1 MISNQYKELF
11 ALVARNGAI
20 NGEKAM
26 DVLTKNNSETD
37 IKATADMTQRFRELE
52 DKIRNSEN
60 LELSGLDYVYLYA
73 GATISREILAKNVN
87 TWTAIIHEY
96 DTNLIPKLFEI
107 AKETDPEKQTKFI
120 EENFSQEKVDN
131 AEN

>member
-26 DVLTKNNSETD
+26 DVLTKNNSDAD

-52 DKIRNSEN
+52 DKINAGE
-60 LELSGLDYVYLYA
+60 ELTGLDYVYLYA

-107 AKETDPEKQTKFI
+107 AKETDPEKQAKFV

>member
-26 DVLTKNNSETD
+26 EVLTKNNSDAD

-52 DKIRNSEN
+52 DKINAGE
-60 LELSGLDYVYLYA
+60 ELTGLDYVYLYA

-87 TWTAIIHEY
+87 TWSAIIHEY

-107 AKETDPEKQTKFI
+107 AKETDPEKQAKFV

-131 AEN
+131 TEN

>member
-1 MISNQYKELF
+1 MISEQYRELF
-11 ALVARNGAI
+11 ALVACNGAI

-26 DVLTKNNSETD
+26 DVLKKNDADAD
-37 IKATADMTQRFRELE
+37 IEATAEMTYKFRVLE
-52 DKIRNSEN
+52 DKIRNGG
-60 LELSGLDYVYLYA
+60 ELSGLDYVYLYA

-107 AKETDPEKQTKFI
+107 AKETDPEKQAKFM

>member
-26 DVLTKNNSETD
+26 EILKNGNPDAD

-107 AKETDPEKQTKFI
+107 AKETDPEKQVKFV

>member
-26 DVLTKNNSETD
+26 EVLTKNNSDAD

-52 DKIRNSEN
+52 DKINAGE
-60 LELSGLDYVYLYA
+60 ELTGLDYVYLYA

-87 TWTAIIHEY
+87 TWSAIIHEY

-107 AKETDPEKQTKFI
+107 AKETDPEKQARFV

>member
-26 DVLTKNNSETD
+26 DVLTKNDSDAD

-52 DKIRNSEN
+52 DKINAGE
-60 LELSGLDYVYLYA
+60 ELTGLDYVYLYA

-87 TWTAIIHEY
+87 TWSAIIHEY

-107 AKETDPEKQTKFI
+107 AKETDPEKQAKFV

>member
-26 DVLTKNNSETD
+26 EVLTKNNSDAD

-52 DKIRNSEN
+52 DKINAGE
-60 LELSGLDYVYLYA
+60 ELTGLDYVYLYA

-107 AKETDPEKQTKFI
+107 AKETDPEKQAKFV

-131 AEN
+131 A

>member
-26 DVLTKNNSETD
+26 EVLTKNNSDAD
-37 IKATADMTQRFRELE
+37 IKVTADMTQRFRELE
-52 DKIRNSEN
+52 DKINAGE
-60 LELSGLDYVYLYA
+60 ELTGLDYVYLYA
-73 GATISREILAKNVN
+73 GAAISREILAKNVN
-87 TWTAIIHEY
+87 TWTAIIQEY

-107 AKETDPEKQTKFI
+107 AKETDPEKQAKFV

>member
-11 ALVARNGAI
+11 ALVARNGTI

-26 DVLTKNNSETD
+26 DVLKNGNPDAD

-107 AKETDPEKQTKFI
+107 AKETDPEKQTKFV

>member
-26 DVLTKNNSETD
+26 DVLKNGNPDAD

-52 DKIRNSEN
+52 DKINAGE
-60 LELSGLDYVYLYA
+60 ELAGLDYVYLYA

-87 TWTAIIHEY
+87 TWSAIIHEY

-107 AKETDPEKQTKFI
+107 AKETDPEKQQKFV

>member
-1 MISNQYKELF
+1 MISEQYRELF

-26 DVLTKNNSETD
+26 DVLKKNDADTD
-37 IKATADMTQRFRELE
+37 IKATAEMTDKFRALE
-52 DKIRNSEN
+52 DKIRNSE
-60 LELSGLDYVYLYA
+60 ELSGLDYVYLYA
-73 GATISREILAKNVN
+73 GATISREILAKNIN
-87 TWTAIIHEY
+87 TWTAIVNEY

-107 AKETDPEKQTKFI
+107 AKETDAEKQAKLV

-131 AEN
+131 NEN

>member
-1 MISNQYKELF
+1 MISEQYRELF

-26 DVLTKNNSETD
+26 DVLKKNDADAD
-37 IKATADMTQRFRELE
+37 IKATAEMTDKFRALE
-52 DKIRNSEN
+52 DKINNGE
-60 LELSGLDYVYLYA
+60 ELNGLDYVYLYA
-73 GATISREILAKNVN
+73 GATISREILAKNIN
-87 TWTAIIHEY
+87 TWTAIVNEY

-107 AKETDPEKQTKFI
+107 AKETDAEKQAKLV

-131 AEN
+131 NEN

>member
-26 DVLTKNNSETD
+26 EILTKNNSDAD

-52 DKIRNSEN
+52 DKINAGE
-60 LELSGLDYVYLYA
+60 ELVGLDYVYLYA

-107 AKETDPEKQTKFI
+107 AKETDAEKQNNMVKEF
-120 EENFSQEKVDN
+120 FSQEKVDN

>member
-26 DVLTKNNSETD
+26 EVLTSNNSDAD

-52 DKIRNSEN
+52 DKINAGE
-60 LELSGLDYVYLYA
+60 ELTGLDYVYLYA

-107 AKETDPEKQTKFI
+107 AKETDPEKQAKFV